1 MKTFIEIGACDF
13 DTLVH
18 LSDEG
23 WQGIVVEPIREYYN
37 NIERKPNVKKI
48 KEFIIVKNI
57 SRMWIFFYF
66 SAQFVSV

>member
-1 MKTFIEIGACDF
+1 
-13 DTLVH
+13 
-18 LSDEG
+18 
-23 WQGIVVEPIREYYN
+23 QVVSVLFAPKIFR

-48 KEFIIVKNI
+48 KEIIIVKNI